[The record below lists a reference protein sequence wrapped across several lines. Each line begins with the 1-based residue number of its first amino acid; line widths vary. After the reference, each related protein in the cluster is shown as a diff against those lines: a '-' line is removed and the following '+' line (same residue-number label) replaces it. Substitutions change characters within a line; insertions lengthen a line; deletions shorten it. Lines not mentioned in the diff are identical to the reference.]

1 MDSSV
6 PGGGAI
12 MPQPDG
18 ISPKAIKEIQSAL
31 TTGKG
36 AITLVETTGQGF
48 GAGITARPSEDWT
61 QKRFG
66 PVIPEHNIALRDS
79 SAMAIMEA
87 FGVSQS
93 IYRGDGNAQLTA
105 RRAMYLD
112 VIEPTSRIIAGELS
126 LKLEQAIKITHEESD
141 YFDAQRIARA
151 ALNLTQAG
159 MSIQDAGTLLGL
171 DKL

>member
-79 SAMAIMEA
+79 SHNPYIGAMATPNL
-87 FGVSQS
+87 
-93 IYRGDGNAQLTA
+93 RPDGRCTW
-105 RRAMYLD
+105 M
-112 VIEPTSRIIAGELS
+112 
-126 LKLEQAIKITHEESD
+126 
-141 YFDAQRIARA
+141 
-151 ALNLTQAG
+151 
-159 MSIQDAGTLLGL
+159 
-171 DKL
+171 

>member
-1 MDSSV
+1 
-6 PGGGAI
+6 
-12 MPQPDG
+12 
-18 ISPKAIKEIQSAL
+18 
-31 TTGKG
+31 
-36 AITLVETTGQGF
+36 
-48 GAGITARPSEDWT
+48 
-61 QKRFG
+61 
-66 PVIPEHNIALRDS
+66 
-79 SAMAIMEA
+79 
-87 FGVSQS
+87 
-93 IYRGDGNAQLTA
+93 
-105 RRAMYLD
+105 MYLD